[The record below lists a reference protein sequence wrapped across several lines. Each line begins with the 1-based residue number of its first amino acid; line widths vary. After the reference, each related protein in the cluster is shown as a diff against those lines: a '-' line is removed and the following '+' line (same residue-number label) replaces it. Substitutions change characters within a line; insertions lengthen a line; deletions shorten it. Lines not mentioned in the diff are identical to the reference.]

1 MLQLMSSIFLVG
13 LFILEVALLRML
25 IAHHTSTTLSKIVKE
40 LSFVPE
46 KNNLRAHK
54 DLNFVMKSV
63 PTRIKD

>member
-25 IAHHTSTTLSKIVKE
+25 FAHQTSTSLSKIVKGR
-40 LSFVPE
+40 SFVPE
-46 KNNLRAHK
+46 NNNLRAHK
-54 DLNFVMKSV
+54 DLDLVMKSV